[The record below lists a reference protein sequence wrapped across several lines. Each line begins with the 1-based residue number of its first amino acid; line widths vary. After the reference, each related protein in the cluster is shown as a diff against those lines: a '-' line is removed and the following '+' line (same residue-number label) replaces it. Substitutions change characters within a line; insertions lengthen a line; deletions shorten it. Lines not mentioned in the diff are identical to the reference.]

1 MSASLDAADDGTV
14 TGINVTPLVDIML
27 VLLVVFMVTA
37 HLTSG
42 SELKI
47 QLPKTAAAAATAT
60 PGLTVTVDEEG
71 ALRLM
76 RSPVDLDGLISALR
90 SEAAANPGVR
100 VTVAADG
107 RLPYQR
113 VVDILDSIRKAG
125 VTRVALAGEHSGA

>member
-1 MSASLDAADDGTV
+1 MSAPLDAADDGTV

-37 HLTSG
+37 HLTAG

-47 QLPKTAAAAATAT
+47 QLPKTAVAAAAAT
-60 PGLTVTVDEEG
+60 PGLTVTVDAAG

-76 RSPVDLDGLISALR
+76 QSPVDLDALVFALR
-90 SEAAANPGVR
+90 DEAKANPGVR

-113 VVDILDSIRKAG
+113 VVDILDSIRRSG